1 MPMNR
6 VQFQPGLSMWEFQA
20 KFGRESQCRRAL
32 YRARWPRGFRCP
44 ACDGRHRS
52 TFRREGQIYFQ
63 CRSCRHQ
70 TTLLAGTIF
79 QSSKLPLTK
88 WFLALHFLTSAKTN
102 VSALELKRQVGICY
116 RTAWRLK
123 HKVMLV
129 MTDREESR
137 KLNGLVQIDDAYLG
151 GERND
156 GTRGRG
162 SSNKQPFLIAVE
174 SGIDLE
180 HPKHAVIE
188 PIPNFGKETIR
199 DWANRRLAP
208 DAEVYTD
215 GHPSFRS
222 FVEAGHAQT
231 ILETEGRRAATEAKG
246 ARWVNIVLAN
256 VKRAISGAYHA
267 LRQRKYARR
276 YLAEAAYRFNRRF
289 QLNEILSRLYHVMV
303 RSKPSPEHCLRA
315 TTNYASCRFD
325 ANQEN
330 LTLRTS

>member
-6 VQFQPGLSMWEFQA
+6 VQFQPGLSLSEFHA
-20 KFGRESQCRRAL
+20 RFGRESQCRRAL
-32 YRARWPRGFRCP
+32 YKARWPRGFRCP
-44 ACDGRHRS
+44 SCDDRRRS
-52 TFRREGQIYFQ
+52 TFRRDGQIYFQ

-88 WFLALHFLTSAKTN
+88 WFLALHLLSAAKTN
-102 VSALELKRQVGICY
+102 VSALELMRQVGICY
-116 RTAWRLK
+116 RSAWRLK

-151 GERND
+151 GERT
-156 GTRGRG
+156 GGKRGRG
-162 SSNKQPFLIAVE
+162 SADKQPFLIAVE
-174 SGIDLE
+174 TGADLE
-180 HPKHAVIE
+180 HPRHAVIE
-188 PIPNFGKETIR
+188 PIPNFGKVAIS
-199 DWANRRLAP
+199 DWASRRLAP

-215 GHPSFRS
+215 GHPSFQS
-222 FVEAGHAQT
+222 FNEAGHAQT
-231 ILETEGRRAATEAKG
+231 VLVTEARRAATEAKG
-246 ARWVNIVLAN
+246 ARWVNILLSN

-267 LRQRKYARR
+267 LRQGKYARR

-303 RSKPSPEHCLRA
+303 RSKPSPEHALRSA
-315 TTNYASCRFD
+315 TNFTG
-325 ANQEN
+325 
-330 LTLRTS
+330 